1 MRTQRTS
8 ADGTGEIS
16 GFSGHDGRRRA
27 RRFRAAAGFSRYGVG
42 ATPLV
47 RSSHATQSPRSLATA
62 DFPTRRRQVDTP
74 TRLQLGQSPGRGE
87 GVQGAGVL
95 LRRTWENLAGAQQGV
110 IRYLATANRRTFQ
123 AWQLKEAPRDIF
135 ALPLLAA
142 RRALDASRS
151 RLPVFVKLARTLHEP
166 GRVYC
171 KQKRQQPAAN

>member
-95 LRRTWENLAGAQQGV
+95 LRRTWENLTGAQQGV

-123 AWQLKEAPRDIF
+123 AWQLKEGMSPAEWWGS
-135 ALPLLAA
+135 
-142 RRALDASRS
+142 RRRS
-151 RLPVFVKLARTLHEP
+151 LVWLSPVVRAER
-166 GRVYC
+166 GQYRAVC
-171 KQKRQQPAAN
+171 